1 MIIIM
6 IMKIIKIILMIM
18 INNNWHWQEC
28 INQRLMLMESTY
40 PKKKEV
46 EVVSNWKLDSNV
58 HYRVRYL
65 PSGDPMLAMIREHDL
80 KKKLY
85 SIRKKAET
93 YRKELDV
100 LDLKFAENESVTASA
115 KRAKTNVKQQ
125 GQVKTAQKRKRDHCV
140 QSTPLA
146 SKRQMWIAA

>member
-6 IMKIIKIILMIM
+6 IMIILMIM

-28 INQRLMLMESTY
+28 NNQRLMLMESTY
-40 PKKKEV
+40 PEKKEV
-46 EVVSNWKLDSNV
+46 EVLSNLKLDSNV

-65 PSGDPMLAMIREHDL
+65 PSGDPMLAMVREHDL
-80 KKKLY
+80 KKKLH

-100 LDLKFAENESVTASA
+100 PDLKFAENESVTASA
-115 KRAKTNVKQQ
+115 KRAKTNAEQ
-125 GQVKTAQKRKRDHCV
+125 
-140 QSTPLA
+140 
-146 SKRQMWIAA
+146 